1 MTAIQRILYAVDDNP
16 CVIEEAQAM
25 VQEDCDRRRGCGG
38 DVGCGSSS
46 FRKSPWMK
54 SWSHTMGEEAHV
66 VVTSYSNRHLC
77 NMLSVDT
84 LLS

>member
-46 FRKSPWMK
+46 FRKSLV
-54 SWSHTMGEEAHV
+54 SLDEELVSHHGRRSSCGGDFLFQSSPVQHV
-66 VVTSYSNRHLC
+66 VR
-77 NMLSVDT
+77 
-84 LLS
+84 